1 MVHLGGPSMADQ
13 AFDGPVYMGNSTCPG
28 TSVLTWTIPG
38 LDIYMINNPQK
49 SEMEGEGAGKGR
61 MKLGNR

>member
-13 AFDGPVYMGNSTCPG
+13 PLDGPVYMGNSTCPG

-38 LDIYMINNPQK
+38 LDIINNPQK

>member
-1 MVHLGGPSMADQ
+1 
-13 AFDGPVYMGNSTCPG
+13 MGNSTCPG
-28 TSVLTWTIPG
+28 TSLLTWTIPE
-38 LDIYMINNPQK
+38 LDIYIINNPQK

>member
-1 MVHLGGPSMADQ
+1 MVHLRDPSMADQ
-13 AFDGPVYMGNSTCPG
+13 PLDGPVYMGNSTCPG

-38 LDIYMINNPQK
+38 LGIINNPQ
-49 SEMEGEGAGKGR
+49 MEEEGVGDGR